1 MVLIWTLLLLI
12 APELSLT
19 ISPRAS
25 FAPTTLTL
33 IARARPDPRNR
44 TLCCLAV
51 AGEFELRRSCFPT
64 DDRVTYQVE
73 WRRWDEVGEVDTT
86 MTQRYGQQVVLPRND
101 AMGNVSSP
109 FPQRG
114 KGRG

>member
-19 ISPRAS
+19 ISPLAS

-73 WRRWDEVGEVDTT
+73 WRRWDEVGDFEAVA
-86 MTQRYGQQVVLPRND
+86 VLGRND
-101 AMGNVSSP
+101 GSQQAARVP
-109 FPQRG
+109 FVVR
-114 KGRG
+114 